1 MKMKKSPSVE
11 GLFFAACL
19 FADCVVNHLRGILT
33 RECIIRLC
41 SYTSQKTFCIC
52 QLQGVFLPLCT
63 GQTILLYIVTAVYQQ
78 HFRRFNRS
86 YGGIRR
92 ENRTRFAGDD
102 AIGVTVFNVAACPVV
117 IYVVKIVL
125 DLPETMPYA

>member
-33 RECIIRLC
+33 RQR
-41 SYTSQKTFCIC
+41 SVNIC
-52 QLQGVFLPLCT
+52 LYALQQTILICKFHRIGLPLCT

-102 AIGVTVFNVAACPVV
+102 AIGVTVFCVSFLL
-117 IYVVKIVL
+117 VL
-125 DLPETMPYA
+125 AIIF